1 MSGGSALL
9 REARVVSPTGDFPFL
24 TDVYILRPPCIQV
37 QVRGAP
43 HAQVRVR
50 GPPHAPRAN
59 SHAGAPPR
67 LRLARSR
74 HPLTPA
80 SKKVVAEA
88 PQISKMITGFHETRN
103 GASYSA
109 EHVVNTAQ
117 STGRSAWG
125 RGAKFDFVRTP
136 WSPASP
142 AFHTN
147 ASELTFSHRHGV
159 SW

>member
-24 TDVYILRPPCIQV
+24 TDVYILRPPCI
-37 QVRGAP
+37 
-43 HAQVRVR
+43 QVRVR

-109 EHVVNTAQ
+109 EHVNTAQ

-142 AFHTN
+142 AFHRN